1 MRIMIVTDAWAPQ
14 VNGVVRTIINTR
26 AQLLSLGHEI
36 SMITPDQF
44 KTFPCPTYPEIQL
57 AWRPSSKIQSLIEQ
71 FNPDCLHIATEGPL
85 GWAARKYALR
95 SKRPFTTAYHTK
107 FPEYVKARFGVPM
120 WLTYAVIRH
129 FHKPSASVMVATPS
143 VENTLAEYGFR
154 NLKRWSRG
162 VDLSRFCL
170 PGGEPCSE
178 LDSEPAVEESHG
190 LTRLAPR
197 KAVLK
202 QSGQFAAD
210 WWQPAKRPVYLFA
223 GRVAVEKN
231 IEAFL
236 RLDLPGEKWV
246 AGDGPQRAKLESRYP
261 EVKWLGMLDQDTLA
275 HVYQQADVFVFPSL
289 TDTFGLVLLEAM
301 ACGLP
306 VAAYPV
312 TGPLDVLGGS
322 GAGVLDE
329 DLYIAC
335 IEALDIPKEK
345 ARQHAERFSWPAAS
359 QQFLSNLKPI
369 DHTRV
374 IRAHIHTMPLLNKQ
388 SAVGSASIHKA
399 SS

>member
-1 MRIMIVTDAWAPQ
+1 MRIMIVTDAWVPQ
-14 VNGVVRTIINTR
+14 VNGVVRTLMNTK
-26 AQLLSLGHEI
+26 AQLLSLGHEVSI
-36 SMITPDQF
+36 ITPDQF

-57 AWRPSSKIQSLIEQ
+57 AWRPAAKMQSLIEQ

-107 FPEYVKARFGVPM
+107 FPEYVKARFGIPL

-129 FHKPSASVMVATPS
+129 FHKPSYSVMVATHS
-143 VENTLAEYGFR
+143 VEKTLADYGFR

-162 VDLSRFCL
+162 VDLSRFQL
-170 PGGEPCSE
+170 PSSNPTIH
-178 LDSEPAVEESHG
+178 ESYG
-190 LTRLAPR
+190 VTRLANPST
-197 KAVLK
+197 AFQHV
-202 QSGQFAAD
+202 GQFATD

-236 RLDLPGEKWV
+236 KLDLPGEKWV
-246 AGDGPQRAKLESRYP
+246 AGDGPQRAKLEAKYP
-261 EVKWLGMLDQDTLA
+261 DVKWLGMLDQDTLA
-275 HVYQQADVFVFPSL
+275 HAYQQADVFVFPSL

-312 TGPLDVLGGS
+312 TGPVDVLGAS

-359 QQFLSNLKPI
+359 EQFLQNLKPI

-374 IRAHIHTMPLLNKQ
+374 VRVHAKVHPRIGTKPASGNT
-388 SAVGSASIHKA
+388 SIHEA
-399 SS
+399 S

>member
-1 MRIMIVTDAWAPQ
+1 MKIMIVTDAWAPQ
-14 VNGVVRTIINTR
+14 VNGVVRTLMNTK
-26 AQLLSLGHEI
+26 AQLVSLGHEV
-36 SMITPDQF
+36 SMVTPDQF
-44 KTFPCPTYPEIQL
+44 KTFPCPTYPEIKL
-57 AWRPSSKIQSLIEQ
+57 AWRPSAKMQSLIEQ

-85 GWAARKYALR
+85 GWAARTYALR
-95 SKRPFTTAYHTK
+95 SNRPFTTAYHTK
-107 FPEYVKARFGVPM
+107 FPEYVKARFGIPL
-120 WLTYAVIRH
+120 WFTYAIVRH
-129 FHKPSASVMVATPS
+129 FHKPSESVMVATPS
-143 VENTLAEYGFR
+143 VENTLIQYGFR

-162 VDLSRFCL
+162 VDLARFNM
-170 PGGEPCSE
+170 PISE
-178 LDSEPAVEESHG
+178 SKLHESHG
-190 LTRLAPR
+190 LIGMPVSGRI
-197 KAVLK
+197 
-202 QSGQFAAD
+202 GQFAAD
-210 WWQPAKRPVYLFA
+210 WWQPAKRPVFLFA

-236 RLDLPGEKWV
+236 KLDLPGEKWV
-246 AGDGPQRAKLESRYP
+246 AGDGPQRAKLEAKYP
-261 EVKWLGMLDQDTLA
+261 DVKWLGMLDQDTLA
-275 HVYQQADVFVFPSL
+275 RAYQLADVFVFPSL

-312 TGPLDVLGGS
+312 TGPLDVVGNS

-335 IEALDIPKEK
+335 IQALDIPKEK

-359 QQFLSNLKPI
+359 NQFFSNLKPI

-374 IRAHIHTMPLLNKQ
+374 VRAHAAVYSATSSAASPALTNKATTIQ
-388 SAVGSASIHKA
+388 KA

>member
-14 VNGVVRTIINTR
+14 VNGVVRTLMNTR
-26 AQLLSLGHEI
+26 AQLMSLGNEV
-36 SMITPDQF
+36 SMVTPDQF

-57 AWRPSSKIQSLIEQ
+57 AWRPAAKMQSLIEQ

-85 GWAARKYALR
+85 GWAARAYALR
-95 SKRPFTTAYHTK
+95 SNRPFTTAYHTK
-107 FPEYVKARFGVPM
+107 FPEYVKARFGIPL
-120 WLTYAVIRH
+120 WFTYAIIRH
-129 FHKPSASVMVATPS
+129 FHKPSESVMVATPS
-143 VENTLAEYGFR
+143 VENSLSQYGFR
-154 NLKRWSRG
+154 NIKRWSRG
-162 VDLSRFCL
+162 VDLARFTL
-170 PGGEPCSE
+170 QNQEQ
-178 LDSEPAVEESHG
+178 ESTEFSGMFG
-190 LTRLAPR
+190 LKTASAKPLSARA
-197 KAVLK
+197 
-202 QSGQFAAD
+202 GQFAAD
-210 WWQPAKRPVYLFA
+210 WWQPIKRPVFLFA

-236 RLDLPGEKWV
+236 KLDLPGEKWV
-246 AGDGPQRAKLESRYP
+246 AGDGPQRAKLEAKYP
-261 EVKWLGMLDQDTLA
+261 DVKWLGMLDQDSLA
-275 HVYQQADVFVFPSL
+275 QAYQQADVFVFPSL

-312 TGPLDVLGGS
+312 TGPLDVVGNS

-335 IEALDIPKEK
+335 IQALDIPKEK

-359 QQFLSNLKPI
+359 QQFLNNLKPI

-374 IRAHIHTMPLLNKQ
+374 IRVHSQVIPSLNNNVNKHEVNVQ
-388 SAVGSASIHKA
+388 KA

>member
-1 MRIMIVTDAWAPQ
+1 MKIMIVTDAWAPQ
-14 VNGVVRTIINTR
+14 VNGVVRTLMNTR
-26 AQLLSLGHEI
+26 AHLMSLGHEVN
-36 SMITPDQF
+36 MVTPDQF

-57 AWRPSSKIQSLIEQ
+57 AWRPGQKMQDLIEQ

-85 GWAARKYALR
+85 GWAARTYALR
-95 SKRPFTTAYHTK
+95 SNRPFTTAYHTK
-107 FPEYVKARFGVPM
+107 FPEYVKARFGIPL
-120 WLTYAVIRH
+120 WFTYAIVRH
-129 FHKPSASVMVATPS
+129 FHKPSQSVMVATPS
-143 VENTLAEYGFR
+143 VENTLSGYGFR

-170 PGGEPCSE
+170 PEVEPK
-178 LDSEPAVEESHG
+178 VKESHG
-190 LTRLAPR
+190 FTGLTNNRPAL
-197 KAVLK
+197 
-202 QSGQFAAD
+202 QGSGLFAAD

-236 RLDLPGEKWV
+236 KLDLPGEKWV
-246 AGDGPQRAKLESRYP
+246 AGDGPQRAKLEAKYP
-261 EVKWLGMLDQDTLA
+261 DAKWLGMLGQEDLA
-275 HVYQQADVFVFPSL
+275 VAYQQADVFVFPSL

-312 TGPLDVLGGS
+312 TGPLDVVGNS
-322 GAGVLDE
+322 GAGVLDD
-329 DLYIAC
+329 DLYVAC
-335 IEALDIPKEK
+335 IEALEIPKEK

-359 QQFLSNLKPI
+359 QQFVSNLKPI
-369 DHTRV
+369 DQTRV
-374 IRAHIHTMPLLNKQ
+374 VRSQPAAAPRLAGKSSTLP
-388 SAVGSASIHKA
+388 KA

>member
-14 VNGVVRTIINTR
+14 VNGVVRTLMSTK
-26 AQLLSLGHEI
+26 AQLVSLGHNVC
-36 SMITPDQF
+36 MVTPDQF
-44 KTFPCPTYPEIQL
+44 KTFPCPTYPEIRL
-57 AWRPSSKIQSLIEQ
+57 AWRPAAKMQSLIEH

-85 GWAARKYALR
+85 GWTARKYALR
-95 SKRPFTTAYHTK
+95 SNRPFTTAYHTK
-107 FPEYVKARFGVPM
+107 FPEYVKARFGIPL

-129 FHKPSASVMVATPS
+129 FHKPSHSVMVATPS
-143 VENTLAEYGFR
+143 VEKTLAEYGFR

-162 VDLSRFCL
+162 VDLSRFHL
-170 PGGEPCSE
+170 PSSNPTIH
-178 LDSEPAVEESHG
+178 ESHG
-190 LTRLAPR
+190 LTRLAKPN
-197 KAVLK
+197 AAFQHV
-202 QSGQFAAD
+202 GQFAAD

-236 RLDLPGEKWV
+236 KLDLPGEKWV
-246 AGDGPQRAKLESRYP
+246 AGDGPQRAKLEAKYP
-261 EVKWLGMLDQDTLA
+261 DVKWLGMLDQDTLA
-275 HVYQQADVFVFPSL
+275 HAYQQADVFVFPSL

-312 TGPLDVLGGS
+312 TGPLDVVGGS

-359 QQFLSNLKPI
+359 EQFLHNLKPI

-374 IRAHIHTMPLLNKQ
+374 IRVQAKVQPRIGTKPASGNT
-388 SAVGSASIHKA
+388 SIHEA
-399 SS
+399 S